1 MINEAPKII
10 RPQVGPQ
17 ELFLSTPADIAFYG
31 GAAGGGKTYA
41 LLLES
46 LRHTNNG
53 GFGAT
58 IFRRNSNQIKNEGG
72 LWDTAK
78 GLYVPIGG
86 IPVENPQPRFR
97 FKSGSKISFAHL
109 QLERDKF
116 AYQGAQIPLIGFD
129 EITHFTSGQFWY
141 MLSRN
146 RSTCGVKPNIRGT
159 TNPDADSWVAP
170 FIQWYWDADTG
181 YPIPDRSGVIRYFTR
196 LGDEIIWGD
205 TPEAVMAHS
214 PEIIREQVKSFT
226 FIASKLTD
234 NKILMEKDPGYLGN
248 LRALGA
254 VERERLEHGN
264 WKIRPAAGLYFKRS
278 SVQIVDAIPSNV
290 IAWVRSWDLAA
301 TIPSPINPDPDATA
315 GVLMG
320 KTDNGL
326 YIVADVKRVQ
336 LAAAG
341 VRNITRN
348 TGVIDRAK
356 LGFVYITVPQDP
368 GQAGKE
374 QAESYIKHFTGFAV
388 DTVRPSGNK
397 ITRSEPF
404 SAQWQAGNVLV
415 LAADWNEMYFSE
427 LEAFPESAH
436 DDMVDASSDAFNK
449 LQSISPWGGL
459 TS

>member
-1 MINEAPKII
+1 M
-10 RPQVGPQ
+10 
-17 ELFLSTPADIAFYG
+17 
-31 GAAGGGKTYA
+31 
-41 LLLES
+41 
-46 LRHTNNG
+46 
-53 GFGAT
+53 
-58 IFRRNSNQIKNEGG
+58 
-72 LWDTAK
+72 
-78 GLYVPIGG
+78 
-86 IPVENPQPRFR
+86 
-97 FKSGSKISFAHL
+97 
-109 QLERDKF
+109 
-116 AYQGAQIPLIGFD
+116 
-129 EITHFTSGQFWY
+129 
-141 MLSRN
+141 
-146 RSTCGVKPNIRGT
+146 
-159 TNPDADSWVAP
+159 
-170 FIQWYWDADTG
+170 
-181 YPIPDRSGVIRYFTR
+181 
-196 LGDEIIWGD
+196 
-205 TPEAVMAHS
+205 
-214 PEIIREQVKSFT
+214 
-226 FIASKLTD
+226 
-234 NKILMEKDPGYLGN
+234 GN

-301 TIPSPINPDPDATA
+301 TLPSPINPDPDATA

>member
-1 MINEAPKII
+1 M
-10 RPQVGPQ
+10 
-17 ELFLSTPADIAFYG
+17 
-31 GAAGGGKTYA
+31 
-41 LLLES
+41 LLES
-46 LRHTNNG
+46 LRHINNG
-53 GFGAT
+53 AFGAT

-78 GLYVPIGG
+78 NLYMPIGG
-86 IPVENPQPRFR
+86 DPVENPQPRFR
-97 FKSGSKISFAHL
+97 FKSGAKISFAHL
-109 QLERDKF
+109 QLERDKY
-116 AYQGAQIPLIGFD
+116 AYQGAQVPLIGFD

-146 RSTCGVKPNIRGT
+146 RSICGVKPYIRGT

-181 YPIPDRSGVIRYFTR
+181 YPIPERSGVIRYFTR

-301 TIPSPINPDPDATA
+301 TLPSPLNPDPDATA
-315 GVLMG
+315 GVLIG
-320 KTDNGL
+320 KLDNGM

-336 LAAAG
+336 TSANG
-341 VRNITRN
+341 VRNLTRN
-348 TGVIDRAK
+348 TAVIDQRK
-356 LGFVYITVPQDP
+356 FNYTKITVPQDP

-374 QAESYIKHFTGFAV
+374 QAESYIKHLSGFAV
-388 DTVRPSGNK
+388 ATVRPSGSK
-397 ITRSEPF
+397 INRSEPF

-427 LEAFPESAH
+427 MEAFPESAH
-436 DDMVDASSDAFNK
+436 DDMVDASSDAFNE
-449 LQSISPWGGL
+449 LQDFSTWGGL

>member
-146 RSTCGVKPNIRGT
+146 RSTCGVKPYIRGT

-181 YPIPDRSGVIRYFTR
+181 YPIPERSGVIRYFTR
-196 LGDEIIWGD
+196 LGDEIIWGGY
-205 TPEAVMAHS
+205 TGGCYG
-214 PEIIREQVKSFT
+214 SF
-226 FIASKLTD
+226 
-234 NKILMEKDPGYLGN
+234 P
-248 LRALGA
+248 
-254 VERERLEHGN
+254 
-264 WKIRPAAGLYFKRS
+264 
-278 SVQIVDAIPSNV
+278 
-290 IAWVRSWDLAA
+290 
-301 TIPSPINPDPDATA
+301 
-315 GVLMG
+315 
-320 KTDNGL
+320 
-326 YIVADVKRVQ
+326 
-336 LAAAG
+336 
-341 VRNITRN
+341 
-348 TGVIDRAK
+348 
-356 LGFVYITVPQDP
+356 
-368 GQAGKE
+368 
-374 QAESYIKHFTGFAV
+374 
-388 DTVRPSGNK
+388 
-397 ITRSEPF
+397 
-404 SAQWQAGNVLV
+404 
-415 LAADWNEMYFSE
+415 
-427 LEAFPESAH
+427 
-436 DDMVDASSDAFNK
+436 
-449 LQSISPWGGL
+449 
-459 TS
+459 